1 MRKWVLMALLAVFFL
16 AIFMRLVPLTYF
28 EVWGSDTGEYYRISS
43 QLTSEGYISTD
54 YDGWGFSYPD
64 FPGIY
69 SVSGS
74 ANLLMGVDNLAALSI
89 VIPVV
94 ASLSVLVVFFIAKL
108 LFGKD
113 EAGLVASAL
122 VAVAMPHVF
131 PTSHAV
137 PGSLGDL
144 LLLSSILLLLLSI
157 KNKKFFPLLILTSMA
172 LTITHH
178 LSSYFLFFLVLG
190 GLFAEEILRSEDK
203 KDLRLGWGFLFFFLT
218 LLIFY
223 WTVAATPFA
232 DRVVS
237 MAFDLPLPL
246 VLSFGYL
253 AIILALLIIKIR
265 RWSSWSYEPKLPK
278 LSSVMIYFSIQLFLL
293 FFTLLLISFVS
304 IPGTNMKIDPI
315 VVLMFGPLLVLLA
328 FVSFGTGYL
337 RLYKSGMMI
346 YGWIIALLLS
356 LLISVVTSN
365 HVLLSYRH
373 PQYLMMPLAL
383 TIGLGLA
390 MIYAL
395 ILKDSSR
402 GRRWAITSHLPIS
415 LSSQGR
421 HGWFSGGD
429 LRRRYAGS
437 ALGKRVPAL

>member
-1 MRKWVLMALLAVFFL
+1 
-16 AIFMRLVPLTYF
+16 
-28 EVWGSDTGEYYRISS
+28 
-43 QLTSEGYISTD
+43 
-54 YDGWGFSYPD
+54 
-64 FPGIY
+64 
-69 SVSGS
+69 
-74 ANLLMGVDNLAALSI
+74 
-89 VIPVV
+89 
-94 ASLSVLVVFFIAKL
+94 
-108 LFGKD
+108 
-113 EAGLVASAL
+113 

-383 TIGLGLA
+383 AIGLGLA

-402 GRRWAITSHLPIS
+402 GRRTAFIGVAVGLLLLTS
-415 LSSQGR
+415 LSAYPPKDVMGGFQEGTSAEDMQAVHWAKESLPSDSTVASDHRMSSMLFGFAGLNATWDSAR
-421 HGWFSGGD
+421 KTLHSDTYKDCRDEIENMDTPSGDKPIDYVLLDEDIKEG
-429 LRRRYAGS
+429 A
-437 ALGKRVPAL
+437 ALLQWENAEPMSLEAQKKFEKGPFIKLYEANGVEVYGLAY